1 MENPDPR
8 SAVKRIVDVMRR
20 ITRLVQLIPFVY
32 LALYALMLL
41 TEHFTPEAI
50 LDIEDALL
58 LTSPGITAVFLLLSR
73 VLKLCVWHKTACLL
87 PMSTQVANG
96 IDCFVFQFTQVE
108 VILINSLL
116 GLAALAFLILAYRH
130 FFAR

>member
-1 MENPDPR
+1 MDSPDPR

-20 ITRLVQLIPFVY
+20 ITRLVQIIPFVY

-58 LTSPGITAVFLLLSR
+58 LTSPGITAVFLLLSG
-73 VLKLCVWHKTACLL
+73 VLKLCIWHKTACLL

-96 IDCFVFQFTQVE
+96 IDCFILQFTQVE
-108 VILINSLL
+108 VIIINTLI
-116 GLAALAFLILAYRH
+116 GIAAITYLVLAYRH

>member
-41 TEHFTPEAI
+41 AEHFTPEAI

-87 PMSTQVANG
+87 PMSTQIANG
-96 IDCFVFQFTQVE
+96 IDCFVLQFTQVE
-108 VILINSLL
+108 VVLINTIIGL
-116 GLAALAFLILAYRH
+116 GTLVFLILAYRH
-130 FFAR
+130 FFAQ